1 MADATV
7 VTNPQLAEQIAN
19 LNILLSQ
26 LVQFTSHV
34 STGAMTAHVIE
45 WLKARPGLSKLWD
58 LLSDR
63 GKVVVGFLAAA
74 IPAAGI
80 TFTFYHP
87 ADQPNT
93 YGIIFSGLTTAT
105 LGKLGWSLL
114 QNWWAQQAY
123 YASVIKAKAVTG
135 IPHVE
140 GKKIEPPA
148 PVVVAPA
155 PRPSEGV

>member
-7 VTNPQLAEQIAN
+7 VMNSDLAIQIAN
-19 LNILLSQ
+19 LNTLLSQ

-34 STGAMTAHVIE
+34 STGAMTAHVLE
-45 WLKARPGLSKLWD
+45 WLKVRPGLSKMWA

-63 GKVVVGFLAAA
+63 GKVTAGFIAAA
-74 IPAAGI
+74 LPAAGI

-93 YGIIFSGLTTAT
+93 YGVIFSGLTAVT
-105 LGKLGWSLL
+105 LSKFGWSLL

-123 YASVIKAKAVTG
+123 YASVIRAKAVTG
-135 IPHVE
+135 VPHVE
-140 GKKIEPPA
+140 GARVEPPA
-148 PVVVAPA
+148 PVVVTTGRNP
-155 PRPSEGV
+155 